1 MVILDHV
8 VPLVLLSHLITL
20 PVWPDKVN
28 EPEFELEQTVA
39 PPLIEPVTVVG
50 DTVIETADVVT
61 DEQDP
66 DWTTALYWVV
76 VVKLV

>member
-8 VPLVLLSHLITL
+8 VPLVLLSHLKIL

-28 EPEFELEQTVA
+28 EPELLPLQTVVD
-39 PPLIEPVTVVG
+39 PLIEPATVVG
-50 DTVIETADVVT
+50 DTVIETADVVV